1 MTKTMI
7 DIPSL
12 TPFMADKRL
21 QRGAV
26 LQMMISKQ
34 VKTPIQ
40 VMIEHVKS
48 GYLVVSHEMKPDAI
62 PDLLGSTVRVRWET
76 DAAVNTIDLEVVS
89 EQTVWPIRLLAMI
102 PISVG
107 VEIALKGKLDVL
119 PPDSVISVPYKVMG
133 ARPIEEK
140 GQALLLKFSPTRL
153 VLATDGYVSKGEFL
167 HLSFTVPSSNQE
179 IVGMA
184 KVVEKNFQDT
194 QTVIELIFT
203 DINEKHHQIIK
214 DYYKKLVTAA
224 SS

>member
-12 TPFMADKRL
+12 TPFMADKQL
-21 QRGAV
+21 QRGAF
-26 LQMMISKQ
+26 LQMLISKEA
-34 VKTPIQ
+34 KTPIQ
-40 VMIEHVKS
+40 VMIEHVKG
-48 GYLVVSHEMKPDAI
+48 GYLVVSHELKSDTKN
-62 PDLLGSTVRVRWET
+62 DLLGSTVRVRWET
-76 DAAVNTIDLEVVS
+76 DAAINTIDLEVVS
-89 EQTVWPIRLLAMI
+89 EQTVWPIQLLAMV

-107 VEIALKGKLDVL
+107 VEISLKGKQDVL
-119 PPDSVISVPYKVMG
+119 PPDNVISVPYKVMG

-153 VLATDGYVSKGEFL
+153 VLATDGYITKGEFL
-167 HLSFTVPSSNQE
+167 HVSFVIPTQKQE
-179 IVGMA
+179 IFGMA

-203 DINEKHHQIIK
+203 DISEKHHQLIK
-214 DYYKKLVTAA
+214 DYYKNLVTTA

>member
-1 MTKTMI
+1 MI

-21 QRGAV
+21 QRGAS
-26 LQMMISKQ
+26 LQMLISKQ

-40 VMIEHVKS
+40 VMIEHVKG
-48 GYLVVSHEMKPDAI
+48 GYLVVSHEMKADAI
-62 PDLLGSTVRVRWET
+62 TDLLGSTVRVRWET
-76 DAAVNTIDLEVVS
+76 DAAINTIDLEVVS
-89 EQTVWPIRLLAMI
+89 EQTVWPIKLLAMV

-107 VEIALKGKLDVL
+107 VEISLKGKQEVL
-119 PPDSVISVPYKVMG
+119 APDTVITVPYKVMG

-140 GQALLLKFSPTRL
+140 GQAMLLKFSPTRL
-153 VLATDGYVSKGEFL
+153 VLGTDGYVSKGEFL
-167 HLSFTVPSSNQE
+167 HLSFTIPSSPKQE

-203 DINEKHHQIIK
+203 DISEKHHQFIK
-214 DYYKKLVTAA
+214 DYYKKLVTTA